1 MTNIIIAII
10 SLAFAGIDILSG
22 SITAL
27 INGKFNTH
35 RFKTGCLSKFSQV
48 AIIILTMPLQSLAKE
63 YLAIDLPFTMV
74 VLTQFIIQEAASV
87 FENYKKL
94 GEEG

>member
-1 MTNIIIAII
+1 MTNIVIAII
-10 SLAFAGIDILSG
+10 SLSFAVIDILSG

-27 INGKFNTH
+27 INGDFNTH
-35 RFKTGCLSKFSQV
+35 RFKIGCLSKFSQV
-48 AIIILTMPLQSLAKE
+48 AIIIITMPLQILAKD

-74 VLTQFIIQEAASV
+74 VMTQFIIQEAASV

-94 GEEG
+94 DLN